1 MSEEGGRASFIMS
14 DEMRDYFNKIGV
26 KTSRKSGESK
36 TGYFPALIHPFYLS
50 MIMGIAKKKKA
61 DPQPMKETMVDE
73 WLSDARAYEEEL
85 DGLGFYLHC
94 KSLGLVNDEADNR
107 ILDEM
112 KSFFEGE
119 AKYTNEG
126 YALMNKYAQ
135 GGFQIILDRIPDTR
149 DLADWLSLYL
159 KILEE

>member
-1 MSEEGGRASFIMS
+1 MSEDKGRASFVMS
-14 DEMRDYFNKIGV
+14 DDMRVYFNNIGV
-26 KTSRKSGESK
+26 KTSRKRGESK
-36 TGYFPALIHPFYLS
+36 TGQFPALIHPFYLS
-50 MIMGIAKKKKA
+50 MIMGISKRKMAE
-61 DPQPMKETMVDE
+61 PQPMKESMIDE
-73 WLSDARAYEEEL
+73 WASDARSYEEEL

-94 KSLGLVNDEADNR
+94 RSLGLVDDQADNR

-126 YALMNKYAQ
+126 YAMMNKYAQ

>member
-1 MSEEGGRASFIMS
+1 MGVVKNKMAPPGEMSK
-14 DEMRDYFNKIGV
+14 D
-26 KTSRKSGESK
+26 
-36 TGYFPALIHPFYLS
+36 
-50 MIMGIAKKKKA
+50 
-61 DPQPMKETMVDE
+61 MVDE
-73 WLSDARAYEEEL
+73 WVSDARTYEEEL

-94 KSLGLVNDEADNR
+94 KSLGLVDDEADNR